1 MANVAAIRDRIK
13 SNIESGTNGLF
24 VFDTMPAQPPA
35 QLPCAIV
42 TPATGE
48 FINEVT
54 IDGCEDVNLVVVVLV
69 QKVSDAAAQD
79 NADAWLSETTNIGD
93 AIDAGS
99 STDWDYCQTM
109 TARNYG
115 GFTFGSGE
123 GAVQYL
129 GFEIPVMVG
138 VS

>member
-13 SNIESGTNGLF
+13 SNIEAATSGMF
-24 VFDTMPAQPPA
+24 VHDTMPAQPPA
-35 QLPCAIV
+35 PLPCAIIV
-42 TPATGE
+42 PATGE

-54 IDGCEDVNLVVVVLV
+54 MDGCEDVNLVVIVLI
-69 QKVSDAAAQD
+69 QKVSDIAAQG
-79 NADAWLSETTNIGD
+79 NADAWLSESTNIGD
-93 AIDAGS
+93 AIDSGHTA
-99 STDWDYCQTM
+99 DWDYCQTSV
-109 TARNYG
+109 ARNYG

-129 GFEIPVMVG
+129 GFEIPVLVG

>member
-1 MANVAAIRDRIK
+1 MANVATIRSRIK
-13 SNIESGTNGLF
+13 TNIETATNGLF
-24 VFDTMPAQPPA
+24 VFATMPAQPPA

-42 TPATGE
+42 APPPAE
-48 FINEVT
+48 FITEVT
-54 IDGCEDVNLVVVVLV
+54 IDGCEDVNLVVIVLV
-69 QKVSDAAAQD
+69 QKVSDSAAQD

-93 AIDAGS
+93 AIDSGS
-99 STDWDYCQTM
+99 TADWDYCQTLS
-109 TARNYG
+109 ARNYG

-129 GFEIPVMVG
+129 GFEIPVTVG

>member
-13 SNIESGTNGLF
+13 SNIEAATTGLF

-48 FINEVT
+48 FITEVT
-54 IDGCEDVNLVVVVLV
+54 VDGCEDLNFVVIVLQ

-93 AIDAGS
+93 AIDSGHTS
-99 STDWDYCQTM
+99 DWDYCQTL

-115 GFTFGSGE
+115 GFTFGAGD

>member
-13 SNIESGTNGLF
+13 SNIEAATTGLF
-24 VFDTMPAQPPA
+24 VHDTMPAQPPA
-35 QLPCAIV
+35 VLPCAIV
-42 TPATGE
+42 TPAAGE
-48 FINEVT
+48 FITEVT
-54 IDGCEDVNLVVVVLV
+54 LDGCEDVNLVVIVLV

-99 STDWDYCQTM
+99 STDWDYCQTLS
-109 TARNYG
+109 ARNYG